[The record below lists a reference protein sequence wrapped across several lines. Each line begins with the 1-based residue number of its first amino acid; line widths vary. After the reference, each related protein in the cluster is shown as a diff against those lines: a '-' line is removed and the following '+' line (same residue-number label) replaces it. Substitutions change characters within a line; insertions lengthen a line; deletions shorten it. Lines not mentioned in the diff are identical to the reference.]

1 MEGGQITL
9 SFSIVAGFTTFLA
22 IILGAVW
29 SHSLWLSK
37 QFASLRELIYR
48 KVEHLESTFLRKLE
62 YHEKYDDNRFQ
73 ELGREMWEMKL
84 DQVKVKNN
92 ASKKEN

>member
-1 MEGGQITL
+1 MEQSPIVL
-9 SFSIVAGFTTFLA
+9 SFSVVVGITTCMA

-37 QFASLRELIYR
+37 QFTSLRELIY
-48 KVEHLESTFLRKLE
+48 KKIDNLQDTFLTKLE
-62 YHEKYDDNRFQ
+62 YQERHDDTRFQ